1 MAYKYY
7 TSGSPSTTYRVNEL
21 WKNDFNS
28 FLESDFYNSP
38 SVYTIQEEVVFSSG
52 SFVDVDVRVTTA
64 ISNDTGLKLSDDFK
78 QILFKP
84 NHTAKLGYRYRFD
97 NNDWLLTNVN
107 VIKSYTT
114 TGLARRC
121 NNSLRWVDQNGVS
134 YNEPCIIDYKIA
146 SPNNNNTDPI
156 TGEGTIHI
164 FTQHNSRTNKIKE
177 NQRFLFGNSDN
188 WMCYRVY
195 GGGLKN
201 YLNNES
207 FNNTTSPLIEFVLG
221 KNSVNYDTD
230 DVING
235 IADANKIVFSLVTSP
250 SAILGGI
257 GDSFE
262 LFSSVTLNGSAVSK
276 DVAYTSSA
284 SSVATVSGSGIVDIV
299 STGSCVI
306 TSYLV
311 DNTSITDTTN
321 VISSSAVVENDIR
334 FNPTFNYVLESDI
347 QSFTVYLYQN
357 GVQQSDLFTTTVF
370 DYNVPS
376 ENYTLTNVDGNNFTL
391 KNNEKFLDYP
401 LILTFTTGSI
411 SKNLEIELRGA
422 W

>member
-1 MAYKYY
+1 
-7 TSGSPSTTYRVNEL
+7 
-21 WKNDFNS
+21 
-28 FLESDFYNSP
+28 
-38 SVYTIQEEVVFSSG
+38 
-52 SFVDVDVRVTTA
+52 
-64 ISNDTGLKLSDDFK
+64 
-78 QILFKP
+78 
-84 NHTAKLGYRYRFD
+84 
-97 NNDWLLTNVN
+97 
-107 VIKSYTT
+107 
-114 TGLARRC
+114 
-121 NNSLRWVDQNGVS
+121 
-134 YNEPCIIDYKIA
+134 
-146 SPNNNNTDPI
+146 
-156 TGEGTIHI
+156 
-164 FTQHNSRTNKIKE
+164 
-177 NQRFLFGNSDN
+177 
-188 WMCYRVY
+188 
-195 GGGLKN
+195 
-201 YLNNES
+201 
-207 FNNTTSPLIEFVLG
+207 VLG

-357 GVQQSDLFTTTVF
+357 GVRQSDLFTTTVF